1 MVTVATAT
9 RQAESMRAHTI
20 WTPATF
26 RARALELMETHHAG
40 WWSCQRVAFQLTPS
54 MRLAWIEV
62 AVPSA
67 TVASALYRVRYDAA
81 SDSATCACIAAQ
93 RGQPCFHAGVAIA
106 YGRAAAATHRR
117 TAAAKA

>member
-1 MVTVATAT
+1 MNPTAHAP
-9 RQAESMRAHTI
+9 RPPAPDRPHTI

-40 WWSCQRVAFQLTPS
+40 WWSCQRVAFELTAS

-67 TVASALYRVRYDAA
+67 TVASALYRVRYDTA
-81 SDSATCACIAAQ
+81 SDSDTCACIAAQ

-106 YGRAAAATHRR
+106 YGRIAATMHHR
-117 TAAAKA
+117 TATARA

>member
-1 MVTVATAT
+1 MNLTALAPD
-9 RQAESMRAHTI
+9 RPHTI

-26 RARALELMETHHAG
+26 RARALELMETHHVA
-40 WWSCQRVAFQLTPS
+40 WWSCHRVAFELTPS

-67 TVASALYRVRYDAA
+67 TVASALYRVRYDVA

-106 YGRAAAATHRR
+106 YGREAVAMRHR
-117 TAAAKA
+117 TVMAKA

>member
-1 MVTVATAT
+1 MNLTPHAPRPPASQRPQAT
-9 RQAESMRAHTI
+9 

-26 RARALELMETHHAG
+26 RARALELMETHHVG
-40 WWSCQRVAFQLTPS
+40 WWFCQRVAYELTPS

-81 SDSATCACIAAQ
+81 SDMATCVCIAAQ

-106 YGRAAAATHRR
+106 YGREVAAGRR
-117 TAAAKA
+117 MPVAKA

>member
-1 MVTVATAT
+1 MTPTAHAP
-9 RQAESMRAHTI
+9 RPPAPDRPHVI

-26 RARALELMETHHAG
+26 RARALELMETHHAC
-40 WWSCQRVAFQLTPS
+40 WWSCQRVAFELTPS
-54 MRLAWIEV
+54 MLLAWIEV

-106 YGRAAAATHRR
+106 YGREAAAMRHRATM
-117 TAAAKA
+117 AKA